1 MIVIAALIGGML
13 MPAQIMAQNNRKNAK
28 ARVENR
34 VNNKDKKMDAFKS
47 GSKDRNFDMGGK
59 NKPGKNN
66 GYAMG
71 NKGGKP
77 GKDKGFAKNNKP
89 GKGYGYDK
97 GYKGGKPG
105 KKNKGFYVGGYD
117 RPAPPVIIN
126 RPAPVVVVNRPAPRP
141 CPPPPP
147 APRRCYYNSDVAN
160 AVTAVV
166 GLAALV
172 ALIAD

>member
-1 MIVIAALIGGML
+1 MKKMIVIAALIGGML

-34 VNNKDKKMDAFKS
+34 VNNKDKKMDAFK
-47 GSKDRNFDMGGK
+47 GGNKDRNFDMGGK

-77 GKDKGFAKNNKP
+77 GK
-89 GKGYGYDK
+89 GYGYDK
-97 GYKGGKPG
+97 GYKSG

-147 APRRCYYNSDVAN
+147 APRRCYYNNDVAN

>member
-1 MIVIAALIGGML
+1 

-34 VNNKDKKMDAFKS
+34 VNNKDKKMDAFKG

-77 GKDKGFAKNNKP
+77 GK
-89 GKGYGYDK
+89 GYGND
-97 GYKGGKPG
+97 KGGKPG

-147 APRRCYYNSDVAN
+147 APRRCYYDNDVAN

>member
-1 MIVIAALIGGML
+1 MKKMIVIAALIGGML

-34 VNNKDKKMDAFKS
+34 VNNKDKKMDAFKG

-77 GKDKGFAKNNKP
+77 GK
-89 GKGYGYDK
+89 GYGND
-97 GYKGGKPG
+97 KGGKPG

-147 APRRCYYNSDVAN
+147 APRRCYYDNDVAN

>member
-34 VNNKDKKMDAFKS
+34 VNNKDKKMDAFK
-47 GSKDRNFDMGGK
+47 GGNKDRNFDMGGK

-77 GKDKGFAKNNKP
+77 GK
-89 GKGYGYDK
+89 GYGYDK
-97 GYKGGKPG
+97 GYKSG

-147 APRRCYYNSDVAN
+147 APRRCYYNNDVAN

>member
-1 MIVIAALIGGML
+1 MSISLHQKQERKDNNRLNILKITTMKKMIVIAALIGGML

-34 VNNKDKKMDAFKS
+34 VNNNDKKMGAGK
-47 GSKDRNFDMGGK
+47 GGNKDRNFDMGGK
-59 NKPGKNN
+59 SKPGKNDGFAKN
-66 GYAMG
+66 

-77 GKDKGFAKNNKP
+77 GKKE
-89 GKGYGYDK
+89 
-97 GYKGGKPG
+97 
-105 KKNKGFYVGGYD
+105 KGFYIGGNN

-126 RPAPVVVVNRPAPRP
+126 RPAPVVVVNRPAARP

-147 APRRCYYNSDVAN
+147 APRRCYYNNDVAN

>member
-34 VNNKDKKMDAFKS
+34 VNNKDKKMDAFKG
-47 GSKDRNFDMGGK
+47 GSKDRNFDM
-59 NKPGKNN
+59 
-66 GYAMG
+66 
-71 NKGGKP
+71 GGKP

-105 KKNKGFYVGGYD
+105 KKNKGFLNVLRIELQGCSINGFDYITEDDQFIGKLSF
-117 RPAPPVIIN
+117 PVCEAF
-126 RPAPVVVVNRPAPRP
+126 R
-141 CPPPPP
+141 
-147 APRRCYYNSDVAN
+147 
-160 AVTAVV
+160 
-166 GLAALV
+166 
-172 ALIAD
+172 

>member
-1 MIVIAALIGGML
+1 MKKMIVIAALIGGML

-34 VNNKDKKMDAFKS
+34 VNNKDKKMDAFK
-47 GSKDRNFDMGGK
+47 GRNKDRDFDMGGK

-77 GKDKGFAKNNKP
+77 GK
-89 GKGYGYDK
+89 GYGNDK

-141 CPPPPP
+141 CPPPPS
-147 APRRCYYNSDVAN
+147 APRRCYYDNDVAN

>member
-34 VNNKDKKMDAFKS
+34 VNNKDKKMDAFKG

-77 GKDKGFAKNNKP
+77 GK
-89 GKGYGYDK
+89 GYGND
-97 GYKGGKPG
+97 KGGKPG

-147 APRRCYYNSDVAN
+147 APRRCYYDNDVAN

>member
-1 MIVIAALIGGML
+1 MKKMIIIAALIGGML

-34 VNNKDKKMDAFKS
+34 VNNKDKKMDAFK
-47 GSKDRNFDMGGK
+47 GGNKDRDFDMGGK

-66 GYAMG
+66 GYA
-71 NKGGKP
+71 
-77 GKDKGFAKNNKP
+77 
-89 GKGYGYDK
+89 K

-147 APRRCYYNSDVAN
+147 APRRCYYNNDVAN

>member
-34 VNNKDKKMDAFKS
+34 VNNKDKKMDAFK
-47 GSKDRNFDMGGK
+47 GGNKDRNFDMGGK

-77 GKDKGFAKNNKP
+77 GK
-89 GKGYGYDK
+89 GYGYDK
-97 GYKGGKPG
+97 GYKSG

-141 CPPPPP
+141 CPPHPP
-147 APRRCYYNSDVAN
+147 APRRCYYNNDVAN

-172 ALIAD
+172 ALISD